1 MAPTTSI
8 IILIRYD
15 YHPLLPKGFP
25 KELKTMSAP
34 NDNYTVHKVSLK
46 RTRQACGPCRR
57 KKARCPGEK
66 PTCSLCQR
74 LGQRCSYG
82 PQAAPNRAATTRASP
97 ANGQERGSGEPGDA
111 NLLSSQRFQRIE
123 DRLDKMASILQEC
136 LLKNNPLTGVASGN
150 SLFSHGYGHRSMGN
164 SPVAFGFQNEERHY
178 SLGSSL
184 PSDFVKSEVDI
195 YLAHFHD
202 QPYCV
207 FSKDWLLS
215 RDLSLPPEI
224 AFPLVALTSRISR
237 RSPGPTGGD
246 VPPTKS
252 YANKAWDI
260 LSHQYKSG
268 KLGLSFLQ
276 GTFLMAQVDFADGQ
290 SHRGYSSVA
299 LGIRTIQSAGLHK
312 DKYTSSLTDSEA
324 EERRRITWAFFMLD
338 RSYNA
343 SRDYSLCLADKH
355 FTILFP
361 APNTPA
367 SLSGEESL
375 ARGTLHDGPGKQGEK
390 LDHGILGCLLRLYSL
405 WGKTTDYV
413 FEPFDKDALPPW
425 RSGSALAG
433 LESDWMQFE
442 THFADTHRYRSV
454 DFRRRAREEPHCR
467 SYLCTWLCVQ
477 FLFHSVQCLLHH
489 PFVNMVK
496 LRHIDGNIPATF
508 LQKSYESSLIHSRW
522 IARFIREMD
531 EVDIRLYDP
540 FIGYLC
546 AIAATIQLENTAS
559 KNPHIAQL
567 GNSDFRTLVDYMT
580 DLSTHW
586 ENMGVLVN
594 RVNKLAARQKNYK
607 SLYYSQDTFSGE
619 LTRMPTPSTIPRMS
633 EADEA
638 LMWNILDFSSS
649 FTPAEIVQLGDLVP
663 SPYQRMDTIS
673 PNFPGQSL
681 LATGQGEPGMD
692 SLSGRVLGPVGADP
706 ISEWPFSERPGHDGF
721 DAAIPDLPDWMMFG
735 DYVAE
740 QL

>member
-1 MAPTTSI
+1 MASI
-8 IILIRYD
+8 VILIRYD
-15 YHPLLPKGFP
+15 YHPLPPESFSQ
-25 KELKTMSAP
+25 ELKTMSAP
-34 NDNYTVHKVSLK
+34 NDNYTIHKVSLK

-82 PQAAPNRAATTRASP
+82 PQAAPSRAATTRASP
-97 ANGQERGSGEPGDA
+97 ANGQERALGEAGDA
-111 NLLSSQRFQRIE
+111 NLSSAQRFERIE
-123 DRLDKMASILQEC
+123 DRLDKMAGILQEC
-136 LLKNNPLTGVASGN
+136 LLKNNPLTGFASG
-150 SLFSHGYGHRSMGN
+150 SSHPSHGYGHRSMPN
-164 SPVAFGFQNEERHY
+164 SPVAFGFQNGERHY

-184 PSDFVKSEVDI
+184 PCDFVKSEVEI

-207 FSKDWLLS
+207 FPKDWLLS
-215 RDLSLPPEI
+215 RDISLAPEL

-237 RSPGPTGGD
+237 RSPGLTGSE
-246 VPPTKS
+246 VPPTKY

-276 GTFLMAQVDFADGQ
+276 GTFLMAQVDFANGQ

-299 LGIRTIQSAGLHK
+299 LGLRTIQSAGLNK

-324 EERRRITWAFFMLD
+324 EERRRITWSFFMLD

-361 APNTPA
+361 APDTPA

-375 ARGTLHDGPGKQGEK
+375 ARGTLHDGPEKQGEK
-390 LDHGILGCLLRLYSL
+390 LDHGILACLLRLYSI

-425 RSGSALAG
+425 RSGSSVAG

-442 THFADTHRYRSV
+442 THFADTHRYRNV

-546 AIAATIQLENTAS
+546 AIAATIQLENTSS

-580 DLSTHW
+580 ELSTHW

-649 FTPAEIVQLGDLVP
+649 FTPAEIGQLGDLVP
-663 SPYQRMDTIS
+663 SPYQRMETTS
-673 PNFPGQSL
+673 PNFPV
-681 LATGQGEPGMD
+681 ATGQTTEQGLE
-692 SLSGRVLGPVGADP
+692 SLSGRIPGPIGADP
-706 ISEWPFSERPGHDGF
+706 ISEWPFSDRRGNGGF
-721 DAAIPDLPDWMMFG
+721 DAALPDLPDWMMFG

>member
-1 MAPTTSI
+1 MP
-8 IILIRYD
+8 
-15 YHPLLPKGFP
+15 
-25 KELKTMSAP
+25 
-34 NDNYTVHKVSLK
+34 
-46 RTRQACGPCRR
+46 
-57 KKARCPGEK
+57 
-66 PTCSLCQR
+66 
-74 LGQRCSYG
+74 
-82 PQAAPNRAATTRASP
+82 
-97 ANGQERGSGEPGDA
+97 
-111 NLLSSQRFQRIE
+111 
-123 DRLDKMASILQEC
+123 
-136 LLKNNPLTGVASGN
+136 
-150 SLFSHGYGHRSMGN
+150 N
-164 SPVAFGFQNEERHY
+164 SPVAFGFQNGERHY

-184 PSDFVKSEVDI
+184 PCDFVKSEVEI

-207 FSKDWLLS
+207 FPKDWLLS
-215 RDLSLPPEI
+215 RDISLVPEV

-237 RSPGPTGGD
+237 RSPGLTGSE
-246 VPPTKS
+246 VPPTKY

-276 GTFLMAQVDFADGQ
+276 GTFLMAQVDFANGQ

-299 LGIRTIQSAGLHK
+299 LGLRTIQSAGLNK

-324 EERRRITWAFFMLD
+324 EERRRITWSFFMLD

-361 APNTPA
+361 APDTPA

-375 ARGTLHDGPGKQGEK
+375 ARGTLHDGPEKQGEK
-390 LDHGILGCLLRLYSL
+390 LDHGILACLLRLYSI

-425 RSGSALAG
+425 RSGSSVAG

-442 THFADTHRYRSV
+442 THFADTHRYRNV

-546 AIAATIQLENTAS
+546 AIAATIQLENTSS

-580 DLSTHW
+580 ELSTHW
-586 ENMGVLVN
+586 ENMGVLVCYV
-594 RVNKLAARQKNYK
+594 R
-607 SLYYSQDTFSGE
+607 
-619 LTRMPTPSTIPRMS
+619 
-633 EADEA
+633 AD
-638 LMWNILDFSSS
+638 L
-649 FTPAEIVQLGDLVP
+649 
-663 SPYQRMDTIS
+663 
-673 PNFPGQSL
+673 
-681 LATGQGEPGMD
+681 
-692 SLSGRVLGPVGADP
+692 
-706 ISEWPFSERPGHDGF
+706 
-721 DAAIPDLPDWMMFG
+721 
-735 DYVAE
+735 
-740 QL
+740 

>member
-1 MAPTTSI
+1 
-8 IILIRYD
+8 
-15 YHPLLPKGFP
+15 
-25 KELKTMSAP
+25 MSAP
-34 NDNYTVHKVSLK
+34 NDNYTIHKVSLK

-66 PTCSLCQR
+66 P
-74 LGQRCSYG
+74 
-82 PQAAPNRAATTRASP
+82 AAPSRAAANRASP
-97 ANGQERGSGEPGDA
+97 INGEERGPREPGEA
-111 NLLSSQRFQRIE
+111 NLSSSQRFERIE
-123 DRLDKMASILQEC
+123 DRLDKMANILQEC
-136 LLKNNPLTGVASGN
+136 LLKATPLTGVAGENPVS
-150 SLFSHGYGHRSMGN
+150 SHSYGARGMGD
-164 SPVAFGFQNEERHY
+164 SPVAFSFQNGERAY
-178 SLGSSL
+178 SRGSSL
-184 PSDFVKSEVDI
+184 PPNFVKSEVEV

-207 FSKDWLLS
+207 FSKEWLLS
-215 RDLSLPPEI
+215 RDLSLSPEI

-237 RSPGPTGGD
+237 RSPGPTGSD
-246 VPPTKS
+246 ILPTKY
-252 YANKAWDI
+252 YASKAWDI
-260 LSHQYKSG
+260 LSQKYKSG

-299 LGIRTIQSAGLHK
+299 LGLRTIQSAGLNK
-312 DKYTSSLTDSEA
+312 DKYTSSLTIPEA

-343 SRDYSLCLADKH
+343 SRDYSLCLSDKH

-361 APNTPA
+361 APDTPA
-367 SLSGEESL
+367 SLAGEVSL
-375 ARGTLHDGPGKQGEK
+375 AGGMLHDGPGKHGEK
-390 LDHGILGCLLRLYSL
+390 VDHGILACLLRLYSI
-405 WGKTTDYV
+405 WGKATEYV

-425 RSGSALAG
+425 RSGSALAA

-454 DFRRRAREEPHCR
+454 DFRRRAREEPHSR
-467 SYLCTWLCVQ
+467 SYLCSWLCVQ

-496 LRHIDGNIPATF
+496 LRRIDGNIPATF

-522 IARFIREMD
+522 IARFIREMS

-559 KNPHIAQL
+559 RNRHIAQL
-567 GNSDFRTLVDYMT
+567 GNSDFQILIDYMT
-580 DLSTHW
+580 DLSAHW
-586 ENMGVLVN
+586 DNIGVLVN
-594 RVNKLAARQKNYK
+594 RVNKLAARQKSYK
-607 SLYYSQDTFSGE
+607 SLYYSQDVFSGE
-619 LTRMPTPSTIPRMS
+619 LSRMPTPSNIPRMS

-649 FTPAEIVQLGDLVP
+649 STPTEAIQLGDLVP
-663 SPYQRMDTIS
+663 SPYQRMETIS
-673 PNFPGQSL
+673 PNFPDQSL
-681 LATGQGEPGMD
+681 ISAGLDAVPRRNSEQGDLTAQQPPSQG
-692 SLSGRVLGPVGADP
+692 LLTLNGRDAGSVGIDP
-706 ISEWPFSERPGHDGF
+706 ISQWPFSDRTDNGGF
-721 DAAIPDLPDWMMFG
+721 DAAIPGLPDWMIFG

>member
-8 IILIRYD
+8 VILIRYD
-15 YHPLLPKGFP
+15 YHPLPPERFSP
-25 KELKTMSAP
+25 ELKTMSAP
-34 NDNYTVHKVSLK
+34 NDNYTIHKVSLK

-82 PQAAPNRAATTRASP
+82 PQAAPSRAATTRASP
-97 ANGQERGSGEPGDA
+97 ANGQERGSLDAGDA
-111 NLLSSQRFQRIE
+111 NLSSSQRFERIE
-123 DRLDKMASILQEC
+123 DRLDKMAGIL
-136 LLKNNPLTGVASGN
+136 
-150 SLFSHGYGHRSMGN
+150 H
-164 SPVAFGFQNEERHY
+164 
-178 SLGSSL
+178 SSL
-184 PSDFVKSEVDI
+184 PSDFVKSEVEK

-207 FSKDWLLS
+207 FSKAWLLS
-215 RDLSLPPEI
+215 RDMSLPPEI

-237 RSPGPTGGD
+237 RSPGPTGSD
-246 VPPTKS
+246 VPPTKY

-299 LGIRTIQSAGLHK
+299 LGLRTIQSAGLNK

-324 EERRRITWAFFMLD
+324 EERRRITWSFFMLD

-361 APNTPA
+361 APDTPA

-375 ARGTLHDGPGKQGEK
+375 ARGTLHDGPEKQGEK
-390 LDHGILGCLLRLYSL
+390 LDHGILACLLRLYSI

-425 RSGSALAG
+425 RSGSSVAG

-522 IARFIREMD
+522 IARFIREME

-546 AIAATIQLENTAS
+546 AIAATIQLENTSS

-580 DLSTHW
+580 DLSTYW

-607 SLYYSQDTFSGE
+607 SLYYSQDTYSGE

-663 SPYQRMDTIS
+663 SPYQRMETIS
-673 PNFPGQSL
+673 PNFPV
-681 LATGQGEPGMD
+681 ATGQTTEQGLE
-692 SLSGRVLGPVGADP
+692 SLSGRIPGPIGADP
-706 ISEWPFSERPGHDGF
+706 ISEWPFSDRPGNGEF
-721 DAAIPDLPDWMMFG
+721 DPALADLPDWMMFG